1 MKGVCKEGEWGGLL
15 MNAAFCEDIDGDD
28 DGAGELS
35 VDGDSEEHG
44 DELNGLDAGGMP
56 PRNISDI
63 EESGN
68 TNGRGFG
75 LAFGMVNRPTVKAS
89 IFES

>member
-35 VDGDSEEHG
+35 
-44 DELNGLDAGGMP
+44 DAGGMP

-75 LAFGMVNRPTVKAS
+75 LAFGLVNRPTVKAS